1 MGTRVTRTFDMCPC
15 KRATGPAALQSR
27 HLPRVEGVGF
37 TGRKQATIRGVGFH
51 FPRAF
56 FSRYSLSTLSPRLST
71 GARARVSSVF
81 SSLSL
86 SLAWARVP
94 PPPPTRRRP
103 RVVPRTSAG
112 LLVTR
117 APVRIIK
124 IPKRAADEGW
134 RERWRALCPLARGQ
148 SGPLVDS
155 RVN

>member
-71 GARARVSSVF
+71 GARARFVRVL
-81 SSLSL
+81 LSL
-86 SLAWARVP
+86 SLARARP
-94 PPPPTRRRP
+94 STRPPTRRRP

>member
-1 MGTRVTRTFDMCPC
+1 MCPC

-56 FSRYSLSTLSPRLST
+56 FFALLPLLPRFT
-71 GARARVSSVF
+71 RVCRCARVFSFVFVSSPL
-81 SSLSL
+81 SLSL
-86 SLAWARVP
+86 SLSSLHPRS
-94 PPPPTRRRP
+94 TRRRP

-117 APVRIIK
+117 APVQIIK
-124 IPKRAADEGW
+124 IPKRAADG
-134 RERWRALCPLARGQ
+134 
-148 SGPLVDS
+148 
-155 RVN
+155 

>member
-1 MGTRVTRTFDMCPC
+1 MCPC

-86 SLAWARVP
+86 SRARASLHP
-94 PPPPTRRRP
+94 RRH
-103 RVVPRTSAG
+103 VG
-112 LLVTR
+112 
-117 APVRIIK
+117 
-124 IPKRAADEGW
+124 G
-134 RERWRALCPLARGQ
+134 RALFRALPPVCWSRG
-148 SGPLVDS
+148 PPCEL
-155 RVN
+155 

>member
-15 KRATGPAALQSR
+15 KRATGPPALQSR

-37 TGRKQATIRGVGFH
+37 TGGKQATIRGVGFH

-56 FSRYSLSTLSPRLST
+56 FFALLHTPWSRFTP
-71 GARARVSSVF
+71 ACFVRA
-81 SSLSL
+81 LSL
-86 SLAWARVP
+86 SLFP
-94 PPPPTRRRP
+94 PPPRSTRCRGGGRGRRRRP
-103 RVVPRTSAG
+103 LFPRTSAG

-117 APVRIIK
+117 APAQIIK
-124 IPKRAADEGW
+124 IPKRTAGESGG
-134 RERWRALCPLARGQ
+134 EPLCRLARGQ

>member
-1 MGTRVTRTFDMCPC
+1 MCPC

-56 FSRYSLSTLSPRLST
+56 FFALLPLSPFHSRSSM
-71 GARARVSSVF
+71 RARVSFVF
-81 SSLSL
+81 SFSLSL
-86 SLAWARVP
+86 PFFARARASLHPRS
-94 PPPPTRRRP
+94 TRRRP

-117 APVRIIK
+117 APVQIIK
-124 IPKRAADEGW
+124 IPKRAADG
-134 RERWRALCPLARGQ
+134 
-148 SGPLVDS
+148 
-155 RVN
+155 

>member
-1 MGTRVTRTFDMCPC
+1 MCPC

-56 FSRYSLSTLSPRLST
+56 FFRVTPSLAVSPAFVD
-71 GARARVSSVF
+71 ARACFVRVLL
-81 SSLSL
+81 LSL
-86 SLAWARVP
+86 SLPFFARARASLHP
-94 PPPPTRRRP
+94 RSTRRRP

-117 APVRIIK
+117 APVQIIK
-124 IPKRAADEGW
+124 IPKRAADG
-134 RERWRALCPLARGQ
+134 
-148 SGPLVDS
+148 
-155 RVN
+155 

>member
-1 MGTRVTRTFDMCPC
+1 MCPC

-86 SLAWARVP
+86 SRARASLHPPADTSEAARCSAHFRRFVGHEGPRANYKNTETSGGRRLERALESAVP
-94 PPPPTRRRP
+94 ARS
-103 RVVPRTSAG
+103 RT
-112 LLVTR
+112 
-117 APVRIIK
+117 
-124 IPKRAADEGW
+124 KRAA
-134 RERWRALCPLARGQ
+134 R
-148 SGPLVDS
+148 
-155 RVN
+155 

>member
-1 MGTRVTRTFDMCPC
+1 MCPC

-56 FSRYSLSTLSPRLST
+56 FFALLPLSPFHPRSSM
-71 GARARVSSVF
+71 RARVSFVF
-81 SSLSL
+81 SFSLSL
-86 SLAWARVP
+86 PFFARARASLHPRS
-94 PPPPTRRRP
+94 TRRRP

-117 APVRIIK
+117 APVQIIK
-124 IPKRAADEGW
+124 IPKRAADG
-134 RERWRALCPLARGQ
+134 
-148 SGPLVDS
+148 
-155 RVN
+155 